1 MQVEILIGGSGGQ
14 GIILTGSIL
23 GKAATLNGMYA
34 SQVSNHGS
42 SQRGTPVRTEI
53 IISDKPI
60 KFAFVQKPDF
70 FIVMSYLGFNRFSKK
85 MVEKTKVFI
94 DSDRVKD
101 FHNYYQG
108 EYISLPAT
116 TIAKEMD
123 NPLGA
128 NIVMLGKFLSISN
141 IIPLKVVE
149 EAIIQNTPEKFLQKN
164 LGAIKKGYSIK
175 LLKE

>member
-1 MQVEILIGGSGGQ
+1 MHVEIFIAGSGGQ
-14 GIILTGSIL
+14 GIILTGGIL

-34 SQVSNHGS
+34 TQVSNHGS

-60 KFAFVQKPDF
+60 EYAFVQNPDF
-70 FIVMSYLGFNRFSKK
+70 FIVMSYLGFNRFSNN

-94 DSDRVKD
+94 NSDRVKD
-101 FHNYYQG
+101 FKNYYDG
-108 EYISLPAT
+108 EYISLPAS
-116 TIAKEMD
+116 TIAKEMG

-128 NIVMLGKFLSISN
+128 NIVMLGKFLSFLK

-149 EAIIQNTPEKFLQKN
+149 DAIIQNTPEQFIEKN
-164 LGAIKKGYSIK
+164 LLSIRKGYTI
-175 LLKE
+175 

>member
-1 MQVEILIGGSGGQ
+1 MQIEILIAGSGGQ
-14 GIILTGSIL
+14 GIILTGGIL

-34 SQVSNHGS
+34 TQVSNHGS

-60 KFAFVQKPDF
+60 KFAFIQKPDY
-70 FIVMSYLGFNRFSKK
+70 FIVMSYLGFNRFSKN

-94 DSDRVKD
+94 DSDRVKN
-101 FHNYYQG
+101 FHLNYQG

-116 TIAKEMD
+116 TIAKELG

-128 NIVMLGKFLSISN
+128 NIVMLGKFLSVSN
-141 IIPLKVVE
+141 IIPLKIVE
-149 EAIIQNTPEKFLQKN
+149 ETIIQNTPEKFIEKN
-164 LGAIKKGYSIK
+164 LEALKKGI
-175 LLKE
+175 